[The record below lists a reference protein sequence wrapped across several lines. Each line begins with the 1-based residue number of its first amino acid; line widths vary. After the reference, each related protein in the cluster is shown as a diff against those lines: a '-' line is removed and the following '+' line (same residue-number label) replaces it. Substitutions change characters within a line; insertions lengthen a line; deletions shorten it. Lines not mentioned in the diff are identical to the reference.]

1 MTENM
6 RFCEIYQFFFL
17 KDTSIFGL
25 SCIYLQLN
33 YGEDHPF
40 AVSRA
45 DTNEG
50 FPWPLLQIPLI
61 VISE

>member
-1 MTENM
+1 M
-6 RFCEIYQFFFL
+6 RFCEIYLNFF

-25 SCIYLQLN
+25 SCIYLLLN

-50 FPWPLLQIPLI
+50 FFMPSPSDSIDSNI
-61 VISE
+61 